1 MGERGISEV
10 VLEKVTVSDNFI
22 KLPQLF
28 YYCFKTNPS
37 FPHPLPP
44 PSPQIFLHT
53 CWCLRKH
60 ITTGTKISWFWKKL
74 LLDQSVKFQTEILL
88 SNLQQTHIV
97 MIELAAFKLLCSPFS
112 TSMDCSSLNLLRSF
126 SLAFSCPSC
135 GVPDLKSFG
144 KPFKHSW
151 GKRGSTAMLKKWN
164 EMPFKVFFFQS
175 DYIYSRKSKL
185 GEQANSVNCK
195 NF

>member
-1 MGERGISEV
+1 M
-10 VLEKVTVSDNFI
+10 KF
-22 KLPQLF
+22 
-28 YYCFKTNPS
+28 
-37 FPHPLPP
+37 
-44 PSPQIFLHT
+44 QI
-53 CWCLRKH
+53 LRKH
-60 ITTGTKISWFWKKL
+60 ITTGNKSADFEEMIIRPKCK
-74 LLDQSVKFQTEILL
+74 KFQTEILL

-151 GKRGSTAMLKKWN
+151 GKRGSTAMLKK
-164 EMPFKVFFFQS
+164 
-175 DYIYSRKSKL
+175 
-185 GEQANSVNCK
+185 
-195 NF
+195 

>member
-1 MGERGISEV
+1 MIIRP
-10 VLEKVTVSDNFI
+10 KC
-22 KLPQLF
+22 K
-28 YYCFKTNPS
+28 
-37 FPHPLPP
+37 
-44 PSPQIFLHT
+44 
-53 CWCLRKH
+53 
-60 ITTGTKISWFWKKL
+60 
-74 LLDQSVKFQTEILL
+74 KFQTEILL
-88 SNLQQTHIV
+88 SNLQLTHIV

-151 GKRGSTAMLKKWN
+151 GKRGSTAMLKN
-164 EMPFKVFFFQS
+164 EMKCHSSSFFSSLITFTQ
-175 DYIYSRKSKL
+175 
-185 GEQANSVNCK
+185 ESVNLVNKLIQSTVSK